1 MDIVAKNC
9 RKFCSFC
16 AKMQLVFYALD
27 VVLLCPP
34 LASLPSRM
42 ILDNKVQQKC
52 TILMIITK
60 NDVPKMQLHWTTK
73 KSHPCFTLKAK
84 ILKWSNFR

>member
-1 MDIVAKNC
+1 MDKLVAGK
-9 RKFCSFC
+9 RKFW

-27 VVLLCPP
+27 VSTTTFCIVQ
-34 LASLPSRM
+34 LPSRM

-84 ILKWSNFR
+84 ILNWANFR